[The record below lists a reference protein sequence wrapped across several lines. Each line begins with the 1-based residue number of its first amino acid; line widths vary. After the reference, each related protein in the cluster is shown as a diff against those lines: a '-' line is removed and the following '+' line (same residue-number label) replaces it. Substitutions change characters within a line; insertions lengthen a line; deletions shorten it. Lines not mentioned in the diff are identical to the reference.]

1 MLFVTVDGSSKRA
14 EGWCWFQIR
23 MVDDP
28 QLSAGDCSHMP
39 INQVFFFFQKN
50 GNALLFYSVLRT
62 FKFFIK
68 SYNISTN
75 FNFIK
80 FK

>member
-39 INQVFFFFQKN
+39 INHVFFFSKKRKRTTF
-50 GNALLFYSVLRT
+50 LLSPSNL
-62 FKFFIK
+62 
-68 SYNISTN
+68 
-75 FNFIK
+75 
-80 FK
+80 